1 MYGTSV
7 CSVTIRRNSERLVH
21 WKLEMAKIPMRFKRI
36 TAAFDDDARARLCQS
51 SGSEHSDQNSVTD
64 LSDLVD
70 SFFEAEAADRGK
82 SCYEHKVRDHQEETE
97 YQEGESFYG
106 TDSETKEML
115 IELIGYGGH
124 DEDDRAK
131 CAIRSEV
138 ETVCRNLKISS
149 SEGFKRHLM
158 TLLRQRGFDAGLC
171 KSRWE
176 KTGRHPAGEY
186 EYIDVLFY
194 GNRYIVEI
202 SFGSEF
208 TIARPTKTYQSL
220 LEIIPKITVIKPNEL
235 KKVIRLMCAAMRASL
250 KTKDMVI
257 SPWRKNGYMQSK
269 WFGSYKRTT
278 NIIPSRSKTVAAHAD
293 GELNGKSF
301 VGFEFSPAV
310 VVGNSYCRKEVGK
323 MHVVGNLKTLMLNGM
338 S

>member
-1 MYGTSV
+1 
-7 CSVTIRRNSERLVH
+7 
-21 WKLEMAKIPMRFKRI
+21 MAKIPMRFKRI
-36 TAAFDDDARARLCQS
+36 TAAFDDVARARLCQS

-70 SFFEAEAADRGK
+70 SFFEAETDDRGK
-82 SCYEHKVRDHQEETE
+82 SCCEIKVRDRMEETE
-97 YQEGESFYG
+97 YQEVEGFYG

-115 IELIGYGGH
+115 IDLIGD
-124 DEDDRAK
+124 DEDDLAK
-131 CAIRSEV
+131 RAIRSEV
-138 ETVCRNLKISS
+138 ETVCRNLKITS

-158 TLLRQRGFDAGLC
+158 TLLRQRGFDTGLC

-186 EYIDVLFY
+186 EYIDVLFS
-194 GNRYIVEI
+194 GNRYIVEL
-202 SFGSEF
+202 SLGSEF

-235 KKVIRLMCAAMRASL
+235 KKMIRLMCAAMRASL
-250 KTKDMVI
+250 KTRDMMI

-278 NIIPSRSKTVAAHAD
+278 NAISTRSTTVAAYGD
-293 GELNGKSF
+293 GEFNGQSF
-301 VGFEFSPAV
+301 LGFEYSPATAI
-310 VVGNSYCRKEVGK
+310 VGSGYCRKEVEK
-323 MHVVGNLKTLMLNGM
+323 MHVVGNLKMLMLNGM